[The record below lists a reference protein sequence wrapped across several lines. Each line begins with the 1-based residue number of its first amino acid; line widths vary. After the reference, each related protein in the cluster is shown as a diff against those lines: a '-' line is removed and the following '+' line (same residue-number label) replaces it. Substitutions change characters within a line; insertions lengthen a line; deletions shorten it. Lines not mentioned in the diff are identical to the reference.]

1 MSRSGRSAKP
11 GRRRAPVARVGQF
24 IKAQGEFHVVEDV
37 CRIRCDACGAAAAP
51 VRAETPGVSESEVK
65 VGATFPFSGPA
76 SPLSNTGKGLI
87 AYVHSVNDRG
97 GINGRKINLITYDD
111 AYTPPK
117 AVEQTRKLIES
128 DEVAFLFSPLGTP
141 GIGATVKYV
150 TAKKVPHLFVVSGAT
165 KFANFTE
172 FPLTTTGL
180 PSYNTEGKIYAK
192 YVTQTAPDAKI
203 AILYQNDDLGRDFVA
218 AFKEVLK
225 ADFDRKV
232 VTSPYE
238 VTEPTIE
245 SRVVTLKASGAQA
258 FLIAGTPKFAAQAI
272 KKANEIGWSPLTI
285 VNYVSSSVSAT
296 IVPAGADK
304 AVGVV
309 VATIT
314 KDPNDR
320 KWADDPGMKWY
331 RAHFEKYLPG
341 ADIGDNNYLFGTQQG
356 RILEQVLKQC
366 GDDLSRENIVK
377 QARNIRGLVLPT
389 LMPGITINT
398 GPDNSMAYTQ
408 LQLQRWTGSSW
419 EQFGGVLSA
428 DLN

>member
-1 MSRSGRSAKP
+1 MLLKSFAVC
-11 GRRRAPVARVGQF
+11 VAVLAGL
-24 IKAQGEFHVVEDV
+24 
-37 CRIRCDACGAAAAP
+37 AATQAG
-51 VRAETPGVSESEVK
+51 AETPGVSESEIK
-65 VGATFPFSGPA
+65 IGATFPFSGPA
-76 SPLSNTGKGLI
+76 SPLGNNGKGLI
-87 AYVHSVNDRG
+87 AYVNSINDRG
-97 GINGRKINLITYDD
+97 GINGRKINLVTYDD
-111 AYTPPK
+111 AYTPAK
-117 AVEQTRKLIES
+117 AVEQTRKLVES

-141 GIGATVKYV
+141 GIGATIKYV
-150 TAKKVPHLFVVSGAT
+150 TAKKVPHLFVVSGVT
-165 KFANFTE
+165 KFTNFAE
-172 FPLTTTGL
+172 FPMTTTGL
-180 PSYNTEGKIYAK
+180 PSYNTEGKVYAR
-192 YVTQTAPDAKI
+192 YITQTKPDAKI

-225 ADFDRKV
+225 GDFENKV
-232 VTSPYE
+232 VVSPYE
-238 VTEPTIE
+238 NTEPTIE
-245 SRVVTLKASGAQA
+245 SHVVSLKSSGAQA

-272 KKANEIGWSPLTI
+272 KKASEIGWSPLTV

-314 KDPNDR
+314 KDPNDK

-356 RILEQVLKQC
+356 QILEQVLKQC
-366 GDDLSRENIVK
+366 GNDLSRENIVK
-377 QARNIRGLVLPT
+377 QARNIKGLVLPT
-389 LMPGITINT
+389 LMSGISINT

-419 EQFGGVLSA
+419 EQFGDVLSA
-428 DLN
+428 DAK